1 MVMTEQIIKKSAKF
15 LTQER
20 LMDTMLAGL
29 QDATTEL

>member
-1 MVMTEQIIKKSAKF
+1 MVMTEQRIKKSAEF